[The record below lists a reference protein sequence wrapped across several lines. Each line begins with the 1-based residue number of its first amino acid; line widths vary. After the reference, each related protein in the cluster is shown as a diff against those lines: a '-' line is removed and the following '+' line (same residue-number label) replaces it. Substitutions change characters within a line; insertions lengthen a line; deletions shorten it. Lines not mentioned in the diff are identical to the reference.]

1 MRVGCSLVTLVAA
14 ALAPLAGSQAAASVN
29 QPPPLLPSVTLP
41 RMSVL
46 MVIVDDLRASLD
58 GGPNGANLLQ
68 LPHLDALAKR
78 GVAFAR
84 AYAQC
89 ALCAP
94 SRSSVLVGVR
104 PDTTRVL
111 DLTTHFRAAMPSA
124 VTLPQAFKVRC
135 CCRVAPRCRCAV
147 FKQAFKQLWRVGFG
161 QKCGLGWRG
170 GKKIRGA
177 GGGAS

>member
-1 MRVGCSLVTLVAA
+1 
-14 ALAPLAGSQAAASVN
+14 
-29 QPPPLLPSVTLP
+29 
-41 RMSVL
+41 MSVL

-58 GGPNGANLLQ
+58 GGPDGANLLQ

-94 SRSSVLVGVR
+94 SRSSALVGVR

-124 VTLPQAFKVRC
+124 VTLPQAFKVLAC
-135 CCRVAPRCRCAV
+135 
-147 FKQAFKQLWRVGFG
+147 QRVGADA
-161 QKCGLGWRG
+161 GLCL
-170 GKKIRGA
+170 
-177 GGGAS
+177 